1 MMYYMYYK
9 DELDISDDWGE
20 WDLFISAFNLS
31 DRLSIVFDKVKAEKK
46 YWLVFPEYNFENDEL
61 PKDSMTISVEKGTEA
76 QQLLPV
82 IKSLSIDAYKS
93 RRICIDATGFMRAQL
108 LFLLAYFKKNHFNV
122 VDVLYCEP
130 GHYSKKENTQFSE
143 GSFYETRQVIGYQG
157 SNSQTQKKDLLIIS
171 CGYDSQ
177 LISNVCQQYENS
189 VIVPL
194 LGFPSLRAD
203 MYQESILQTIALGEP
218 FGSADLREPIFAP
231 ASDPFETAYA
241 ISTYIRTNDC
251 MNKYEHIYLCP
262 LSTKP
267 QVLGIGLVFL
277 TEYDGQNVSVLY
289 PFRDKYSKET
299 SKDISKIWKYT
310 FEF

>member
-1 MMYYMYYK
+1 
-9 DELDISDDWGE
+9 
-20 WDLFISAFNLS
+20 
-31 DRLSIVFDKVKAEKK
+31 
-46 YWLVFPEYNFENDEL
+46 
-61 PKDSMTISVEKGTEA
+61 
-76 QQLLPV
+76 
-82 IKSLSIDAYKS
+82 
-93 RRICIDATGFMRAQL
+93 
-108 LFLLAYFKKNHFNV
+108 
-122 VDVLYCEP
+122 
-130 GHYSKKENTQFSE
+130 
-143 GSFYETRQVIGYQG
+143 
-157 SNSQTQKKDLLIIS
+157 
-171 CGYDSQ
+171 
-177 LISNVCQQYENS
+177 
-189 VIVPL
+189 
-194 LGFPSLRAD
+194 